1 MRRAIGEGVVS
12 GKLGGLAFFV
22 ARCDSYSK

>member
-12 GKLGGLAFFV
+12 SELGGLAFFV